1 MKSTKPTEMSEFDA
15 IELGGVMRETRENLG
30 FGLEKVANDLRIR
43 STYLEAIEAGRFSEL
58 PGNAYV
64 VGFLR
69 VYSDYLGLNGQ
80 DVVQQFKMAGTEI
93 INRPELHL
101 PSPLEDGRMPTVPI
115 LVIGIIIAAFAYVG
129 WDYLSSPSSHTVQ
142 IKSQSPD
149 KLSKRSKSLIE
160 KNAMPSTIS
169 QVDTASPPRAMPPV
183 VAKSAGTASANRPGG
198 GGGITQK
205 SEYISQSEPDSEGL
219 EPKDEILPS
228 AASMPSVGQRSL
240 SRISPAIEPSE
251 ALIVLLATD
260 HSYVAIKNNDTETL
274 FAKLMHPGDRYE
286 VPLGGHL
293 ILETGNAGGLQ
304 IFIGDKL
311 APTLGDLGEVI
322 RDIPLSSEWL
332 LGARN

>member
-1 MKSTKPTEMSEFDA
+1 MKSTKSTEMSEFDA

-30 FGLEKVANDLRIR
+30 FGIETVANDLRIR

-69 VYSDYLGLNGQ
+69 VYSDYLGLDGQ
-80 DVVQQFKMAGTEI
+80 DVVHRFKMAGTEI

-129 WDYLSSPSSHTVQ
+129 WDYLSSPSSHTAQ
-142 IKSQSPD
+142 TKTQSPD
-149 KLSKRSKSLIE
+149 ELSRRSKSLIE
-160 KNAMPSTIS
+160 KNTVPSTRT
-169 QVDTASPPRAMPPV
+169 QADTASPPRAMPLV
-183 VAKSAGTASANRPGG
+183 VAKPAGTASANRASG

-205 SEYISQSEPDSEGL
+205 SEYISQPKPDSVGL
-219 EPKDEILPS
+219 EPKDETPPS
-228 AASMPSVGQRSL
+228 AASMPSVGQRSP
-240 SRISPAIEPSE
+240 SRIPPATALSE
-251 ALIVLLATD
+251 VLIVLLATD
-260 HSYVAIKNNDTETL
+260 YSYVAIKNNDAETL
-274 FAKLMHPGDRYE
+274 FAKLMHPGDSYE

-304 IFIGDKL
+304 IFIGDKP
-311 APTLGDLGEVI
+311 APNLGDLGEVI
-322 RDIPLSSEWL
+322 RNIPLNPEWL